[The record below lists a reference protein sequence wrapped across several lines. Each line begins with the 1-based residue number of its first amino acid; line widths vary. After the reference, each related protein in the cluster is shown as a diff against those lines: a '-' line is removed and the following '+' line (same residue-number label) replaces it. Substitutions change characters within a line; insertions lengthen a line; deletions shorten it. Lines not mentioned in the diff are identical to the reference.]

1 MIPEITDSETNAVNE
16 LKELNEESNR
26 RIGQWAEAV
35 DALSTGN
42 LLFDANDPGGY
53 DQPPEADIA
62 FYGYA
67 DLDTGDQGHSIFYNF
82 YRDGRASL
90 NSSVSMEGG
99 CEWCKNQSA
108 CPAFKAV
115 PETFS
120 GSWQEVYH
128 KLVSI
133 LRSWNEQIPS
143 SRIH

>member
-1 MIPEITDSETNAVNE
+1 MIPEITERETMVVNE
-16 LKELNEESNR
+16 FEKLDQESKR

-35 DALSTGN
+35 DALSTGSI
-42 LLFDANDPGGY
+42 LFSADDPEGY
-53 DQPPEADIA
+53 DEPPEADIA

-67 DLDTGDQGHSIFYNF
+67 DLDTANHGHSIWYNF

-90 NSSVSMEGG
+90 HPSEGG
-99 CEWCKNQSA
+99 CQWCAENSD

-128 KLVSI
+128 KLVGI
-133 LRSWNEQIPS
+133 MRSWNEQIPEFQES
-143 SRIH
+143 